1 MLPPYL
7 DSQHIQSRYT
17 MDLATQVCQLSL
29 WLFVHVHREV
39 GYAGDISLCT
49 VSGTLYYL
57 TVLVPSC
64 SLASAGR

>member
-1 MLPPYL
+1 MLPPHL

-17 MDLATQVCQLSL
+17 IDLATQVCQLSL
-29 WLFVHVHREV
+29 WHREV

-49 VSGTLYYL
+49 VSGALYYL